1 MVVKQNEQK
10 MEGFSTEY
18 LQETM
23 MHLVKVLGEPAREY
37 KDRVFRMLLK
47 NQNIALEVYNAM
59 NDTTY
64 DNPKK
69 ALHCINI

>member
-1 MVVKQNEQK
+1 MVVKQNERK
-10 MEGFSTEY
+10 WEGFSTGY

-47 NQNIALEVYNAM
+47 N
-59 NDTTY
+59 
-64 DNPKK
+64 
-69 ALHCINI
+69 